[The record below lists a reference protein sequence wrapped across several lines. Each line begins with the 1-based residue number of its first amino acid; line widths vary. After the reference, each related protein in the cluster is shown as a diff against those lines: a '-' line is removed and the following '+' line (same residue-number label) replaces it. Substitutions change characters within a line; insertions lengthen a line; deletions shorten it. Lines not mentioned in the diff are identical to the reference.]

1 MWPAQAGRRVMMDAI
16 LCTSQLMQG
25 VQWPGTDNAC
35 SYQKEQPVLKA
46 AGCGRYSMQESIP
59 P

>member
-1 MWPAQAGRRVMMDAI
+1 MAAQAGGRVMMDVI

-35 SYQKEQPVLKA
+35 SYQKEQPVLKE
-46 AGCGRYSMQESIP
+46 AGYGRYNR
-59 P
+59 